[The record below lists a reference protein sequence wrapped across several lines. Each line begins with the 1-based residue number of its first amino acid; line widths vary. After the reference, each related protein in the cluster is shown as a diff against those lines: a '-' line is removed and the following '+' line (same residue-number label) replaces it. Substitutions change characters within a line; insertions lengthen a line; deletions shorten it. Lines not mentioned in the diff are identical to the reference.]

1 MEGNNLEI
9 GLAFLDNRDYEKAV
23 IFLSKF
29 IDDNPNSS
37 EAYEN
42 RAVAHFSLGDNE
54 ALMNDLNKAIELDA
68 TNENALFNRGL
79 RFIET
84 KEFDAAIADYQT
96 IYALDSTNLG
106 AIEQLAYL
114 GMLKKEY
121 DFADKYLIELLKLE
135 PNNRWGLMNKAAIYL
150 RANKFGEAMPLYYS
164 LYKSK
169 PDDAE
174 VSNSLG
180 YCFMKLGDLKQAQF
194 YYKNAIYYASNWS
207 YPIDNLGYIEYL
219 RKNYDKAETLINQ
232 SIKLDPSNS
241 YAYKNRALIHL
252 TRGDNQLALNDL
264 NHARLLGYTEDWGDE
279 VEQLLNEHFS

>member
-9 GLAFLDNRDYEKAV
+9 GLAFLDNRDYKKAIV
-23 IFLSKF
+23 FLSKF

-42 RAVAHFSLGDNE
+42 RAVAHFSLSDND

-84 KEFDAAIADYQT
+84 KEFDAAIADFEA

-114 GMLKKEY
+114 RIVKKE
-121 DFADKYLIELLKLE
+121 DDLADIYLMELLKIE
-135 PNNRWGLMNKAAIYL
+135 PDNRWGLLSKAAIYS
-150 RANKFGEAMPLYYS
+150 RAKQFGEATPLYYK
-164 LYKSK
+164 LYKIE

-174 VSNSLG
+174 ISNNLG
-180 YCFMKLGDLKQAQF
+180 YCFMKLGDLKQAEF
-194 YYKNAIYYASNWS
+194 YYKNAIFHASNFS

-219 RKNYDKAETLINQ
+219 RKNYDRAETLINQ

-241 YAYKNRALIHL
+241 YAFKNRALIHL
-252 TRGDNQLALNDL
+252 ARGDNQLAINDL
-264 NHARLLGYTEDWGDE
+264 THAQTLGYTEDWGDE